1 MKHLFTLLLLLVS
14 TILPGQCERNYKTLN
29 NNYLTC
35 YPYTNGETFGWG
47 YSPYFGHLYS
57 KQGKSLM
64 ELSIEQRIW
73 FSSGM
78 SYSAITN
85 SLDNFYWQQH
95 QNFFDGPWKRETE
108 TRLDTSC
115 GFFNRV
121 WIVHKSELLELQ
133 YNLQNGTLDYEKIP
147 SDILYWPARGNPF
160 IEEEYNIDIDFDLAP
175 FYDFDG
181 DSKYNPLKGDYPI
194 VMDELSQNCVN
205 AFSFAVYGG
214 EIYVSNV
221 QDYVPVEFS
230 TMTYLLDDDEFEY
243 PLIFYRISVQNIS
256 RSHTLPTTRIAMHE
270 NTIFKSGINYNGC
283 DTLSDSYYIYFK
295 DGLLNENSNRDS
307 TVGFYFAHK
316 CLNSKISSYHF
327 YDYNDNDVGPSNMN
341 MFNFWSDT
349 YEFTDFPNIA
359 NSNSMQF
366 SSMVPPSRKPFA
378 SFIIPEL
385 EKEEKV
391 NIDFA
396 TVIVYDTIHRKLDV
410 FDTYTATMHEI
421 QKKYEEIISGNGNCP
436 AISYCEEDCVWPGD
450 INDDGI
456 VDGLDFI
463 IEGVAVNKDLGSG
476 FEREN
481 PSDFWSG
488 YQSQDWESEFDS
500 INGRYLDCDGNGY
513 ITDRDFDLSIL
524 NNYHKKHDFVE
535 PIPQVIV
542 NNPKGIYISQL
553 SSPSGASVIL
563 KLNYGDQSEVFR
575 ELSGLTLKM
584 RVSSK
589 YLDYRN
595 ATSNINGFNYKIA
608 EIPNSQNE
616 EIELSW
622 VAYDNYEINTPEFL
636 GYMSFTKKT
645 NVPTENP
652 DGMDTVKIKILR
664 SKAIDKDGN
673 IFSVPVIMD
682 PIILSDLGS
691 DSTSHSGNIEKVDF
705 KIYPNPSTG
714 LFTLDSEYRGEVEVY
729 DMLGNIIWKGEKIES
744 SMYFDFSN
752 FTKGIYFVRFKSQF
766 IKLLII

>member
-1 MKHLFTLLLLLVS
+1 M
-14 TILPGQCERNYKTLN
+14 
-29 NNYLTC
+29 
-35 YPYTNGETFGWG
+35 
-47 YSPYFGHLYS
+47 
-57 KQGKSLM
+57 
-64 ELSIEQRIW
+64 
-73 FSSGM
+73 
-78 SYSAITN
+78 
-85 SLDNFYWQQH
+85 
-95 QNFFDGPWKRETE
+95 
-108 TRLDTSC
+108 
-115 GFFNRV
+115 
-121 WIVHKSELLELQ
+121 
-133 YNLQNGTLDYEKIP
+133 
-147 SDILYWPARGNPF
+147 
-160 IEEEYNIDIDFDLAP
+160 
-175 FYDFDG
+175 
-181 DSKYNPLKGDYPI
+181 
-194 VMDELSQNCVN
+194 
-205 AFSFAVYGG
+205 
-214 EIYVSNV
+214 
-221 QDYVPVEFS
+221 
-230 TMTYLLDDDEFEY
+230 
-243 PLIFYRISVQNIS
+243 
-256 RSHTLPTTRIAMHE
+256 
-270 NTIFKSGINYNGC
+270 
-283 DTLSDSYYIYFK
+283 
-295 DGLLNENSNRDS
+295 
-307 TVGFYFAHK
+307 
-316 CLNSKISSYHF
+316 
-327 YDYNDNDVGPSNMN
+327 
-341 MFNFWSDT
+341 
-349 YEFTDFPNIA
+349 
-359 NSNSMQF
+359 
-366 SSMVPPSRKPFA
+366 
-378 SFIIPEL
+378 
-385 EKEEKV
+385 
-391 NIDFA
+391 
-396 TVIVYDTIHRKLDV
+396 
-410 FDTYTATMHEI
+410 
-421 QKKYEEIISGNGNCP
+421 
-436 AISYCEEDCVWPGD
+436 
-450 INDDGI
+450 
-456 VDGLDFI
+456 
-463 IEGVAVNKDLGSG
+463 
-476 FEREN
+476 
-481 PSDFWSG
+481 
-488 YQSQDWESEFDS
+488 
-500 INGRYLDCDGNGY
+500 DCDGNGY

-563 KLNYGDQSEVFR
+563 KLNDGDQSEVFR